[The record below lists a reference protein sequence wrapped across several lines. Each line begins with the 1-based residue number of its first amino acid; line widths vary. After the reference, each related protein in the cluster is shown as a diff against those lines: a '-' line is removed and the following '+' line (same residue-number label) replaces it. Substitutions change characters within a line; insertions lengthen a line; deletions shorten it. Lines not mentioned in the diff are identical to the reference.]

1 MNDDLRSACLIDLD
15 AFSRTHGLRLRRFI
29 GRRLRIE
36 EDVEDVYQDT
46 LVDAHTHRA
55 AFLGTGRPE
64 TWIFGIALNK
74 VRSHI
79 RSKVRYQRLL
89 MDEAEGE
96 AIHRDAAGSA
106 ESVADIREQVRR
118 VLHILQA
125 EVAEDARG
133 LVYDVLVEGRS
144 YQQAAEVHGVPIG
157 TVRSR
162 VARARDRVRRDRPA
176 LDQPFGSEVSGGSAD
191 SRSSSRTTS
200 LYDGQI
206 DP

>member
-1 MNDDLRSACLIDLD
+1 MNDDLRNACHIDLD
-15 AFSRTHGLRLRRFI
+15 AFSRTHGPRLRRFI

-46 LVDAHTHRA
+46 LIDAHTHQA

-64 TWIFGIALNK
+64 TWIFGIALNN

-96 AIHRDAAGSA
+96 TLLRDTARSA

-118 VLHILQA
+118 ALHILQS
-125 EVAEDARG
+125 EVTEAARG
-133 LVYDVLVEGRS
+133 LVYDVLVEGGS
-144 YQQAAEVHGVPIG
+144 YQQAAEAHGVPLG

-162 VARARDRVRRDRPA
+162 VARARERVRRD
-176 LDQPFGSEVSGGSAD
+176 
-191 SRSSSRTTS
+191 
-200 LYDGQI
+200 
-206 DP
+206 